1 MVICAKTAELIKMPF
16 GLLAQMGPRNRVRWR
31 STVAKGCC
39 YSNQFVFLYMGVHWR
54 HLANT
59 TEPSVCSGNAAL
71 CQITLTT
78 CFICSVKFALCCP
91 FCHTIFSVVG
101 AKFCCL
107 CYSHLCAEKGR

>member
-71 CQITLTT
+71 CHITLTT
-78 CFICSVKFALCCP
+78 CSAFAFLANVY
-91 FCHTIFSVVG
+91 FCG
-101 AKFCCL
+101 AI
-107 CYSHLCAEKGR
+107 AAIQ